1 MRLPQLA
8 TLLIPLT
15 FLACGSKSSP
25 TAATSPSTVLDLV
38 PGAYA
43 LTITM
48 SSSGEPVC
56 NNGFCT
62 SVGLCGGGSGIPS
75 VRTLT
80 AVVHLDRSGDAI
92 AVRAEDV
99 TASFRMDVSMAAN
112 TVTGTMS
119 GEFRDATHQ
128 LSLTIRGGQP
138 SQAAA
143 VATGTVLTASVAGK
157 IDGQLGIAGY
167 ACSNNGH
174 SWTLVPR

>member
-1 MRLPQLA
+1 MRSQLA
-8 TLLIPLT
+8 TLVIPLT
-15 FLACGSKSSP
+15 LLACGGNSSP

-56 NNGFCT
+56 NNGFCLSGGVCAGSAT
-62 SVGLCGGGSGIPS
+62 ST

-80 AVVHLDRSGDAI
+80 TAVRLDRSGDAI
-92 AVRAEDV
+92 TVRAEDV
-99 TASFRMDVSMAAN
+99 SASFRMDLSIAAN

-119 GEFRDATHQ
+119 GEFRDAAHQ
-128 LSLTIRGGQP
+128 LSLTIKSGQP

-143 VATGTVLTASVAGK
+143 VATGTVLATSVAGK

-174 SWTLVPR
+174 IWTLVPR